1 MALTKVIND
10 LADLNQSGSTNALK
24 GCAGDTSQQPAS
36 SSSIEYLIV
45 GGGGGGAT
53 NGSATGDGL
62 GGGGGGGYVTGSTT
76 VYHGTPTVLTIGAGG
91 AGGSTTNGYDG
102 INGDDSGFNGIRA
115 IGGGGGGAGTAF
127 GINGGSGGGGGRN
140 GGAAGSSLNNQGN
153 AGGVGGYNASGGGGY
168 LNYQNSTGA
177 GGGGSG
183 EPFLTTNGTGG
194 NGANSY
200 SGAGGSGGSGTN
212 INTFISSTNSALAQI
227 GDISGSDVYVAGG
240 GGGGAYSGT
249 KGTGGSGGGGTGGQS
264 GTNATS
270 GTDNTGGGGGGD
282 GSAFTFGADGGSG
295 VSVIKYDNTIV
306 TGYTLNSEDT
316 YTINWPADKYG
327 VAYWPLNLDVKDV
340 GGHYDGTATD
350 ITYTNGHFNQAAS
363 FDGSTSHIDISAGLG
378 TSGDRTRAMWINVSN
393 TPPPSNGDT
402 LYYLGDSSSNA
413 YYESLLYQETAGAST
428 YKIKWHDRYNT
439 VDDDILYSTTEIA
452 TDVWYHVA
460 IVRDGTTQKMYI
472 NGSLDNSRTNTYSI
486 VDTTAYPLIIGSWR
500 DATCCFYEGLIEQVR
515 FYTGALGDSDIL
527 DIYNN
532 SKPGSLPP
540 LKTSS
545 DLTTTICNFPSGTTG
560 TALYQFQGDATDT
573 CTTPVAYDLTEVGSP
588 SYVTGK
594 FGEAIQ
600 FNGTSQ
606 GVTST
611 SAVIPNP
618 AATISL
624 WYNGNGTATA
634 EFYIIGVGVGG
645 SSYGL
650 DIHYYNGN
658 FWAGVVDGGSF
669 QGVDT
674 GYTPVSTS
682 EWYHLALTWDGS
694 TSTDSMKFY
703 INGVLETNITPTV
716 TAASLTYSSFGI
728 GKTATSTYA
737 PGIVDQVRIYGSVL
751 TSQQIYDLW
760 QKENDIQTHFTS
772 GSTDTLVFKEGSG
785 EITFKNDS
793 PPGAEIGMLRYNTTL
808 DQMEHFNSGGWK
820 DFTKCT
826 TSICNYPTTARC
838 LYTFNGDIIDACG
851 NTTPDYLTGIYY
863 TAGKFGQGFRAL
875 GPYSSFGY
883 SRIGWSSGLGV
894 DYNTSDFSISLWLKQ
909 YSYASYSA
917 CSNNALC
924 YGYIFSGWSNSYWT
938 LATDQTVAGN
948 TIAWKSWGPG
958 AGQIQTAESGIVDLN
973 TWYHIVCTRSTT
985 DGIQLWLNNQLVAS
999 VSGSWTAGTA
1009 SVYDM
1014 IGGYGDTGYT
1024 RQGLNGSISQFRLF
1038 ESVLTPE
1045 QISQLYNEV
1054 YCP

>member
-10 LADLNQSGSTNALK
+10 LADLNQSGTTNALK
-24 GCAGDTSQQPAS
+24 GCAGTTVQQPAS

-45 GGGGGGAT
+45 GGGGTAS
-53 NGSATGDGL
+53 GSGS
-62 GGGGGGGYVTGSTT
+62 GGGGAGGYITGSTT
-76 VYHGTPTVLTIGAGG
+76 VYHGTPTVLTIGEG
-91 AGGSTTNGYDG
+91 AIGDTTLANQQANG
-102 INGDDSGFNGIRA
+102 NDSGFNGIRA
-115 IGGGGGGAGTAF
+115 IGGGSGQSRA
-127 GINGGSGGGGGRN
+127 IGSDG
-140 GGAAGSSLNNQGN
+140 
-153 AGGVGGYNASGGGGY
+153 
-168 LNYQNSTGA
+168 GA
-177 GGGGSG
+177 GGGGG
-183 EPFLTTNGTGG
+183 NTNPAT
-194 NGANSY
+194 AY
-200 SGAGGSGGSGTN
+200 SGGSGTSGQGLGGGDGTTAAIYVTGGGGGAGGVGATGSAGQAGN
-212 INTFISSTNSALAQI
+212 GGSGTDVTSFISVANANLAQI
-227 GDISGSDVYVAGG
+227 GDTSNTTQVFVAGG
-240 GGGGAYSGT
+240 GGGGGVGSGVSPT
-249 KGTGGSGGGGTGGQS
+249 ALGGTGGSGGGGAGS
-264 GTNATS
+264 GTSGVVGTNGTS
-270 GTDNTGGGGGGD
+270 NTGGGGGGGVAATSD
-282 GSAFTFGADGGSG
+282 TVGGNGGSG
-295 VSVIKYDNTIV
+295 VGVIKYDNTIV

-316 YTINWPADKYG
+316 YTINWPADKFG

-340 GGHYDGTATD
+340 GGNYDGTPTD
-350 ITYTNGHFNQAAS
+350 ITYKTGKFSSQAPF

-486 VDTTAYPLIIGSWR
+486 VNTTAYPLIIGSWR
-500 DATCCFYEGLIEQVR
+500 AATCCFYEGLIEQVR

-606 GVTST
+606 GVTSS
-611 SAVIPNP
+611 SAVIPTP

-634 EFYIIGVGVGG
+634 EFYILGVGVGSG
-645 SSYGL
+645 DYGL
-650 DIHYYNGN
+650 NISYYDDGSGAH
-658 FWAGVVDGGSF
+658 FYGGVVDNGNY
-669 QGVDT
+669 QGVGTGDT
-674 GYTPVSTS
+674 IVDAS
-682 EWYHLALTWDGS
+682 EWYHIALTWDGS
-694 TSTDSMKFY
+694 TSADSMKLY
-703 INGVLETNITPTV
+703 LNGVLETNITPTV
-716 TAASLTYSSFGI
+716 TAASLTYSPFGI
-728 GKTATSTYA
+728 GKLNPFNPTYA
-737 PGIVDQVRIYGSVL
+737 PGTVDQVRIYGSVL
-751 TSQQIYDLW
+751 TPQQIYDLW
-760 QKENDIQTHFTS
+760 QKENNIQTHFTS

-808 DQMEHFNSGGWK
+808 GQMEHFNSGGWK
-820 DFTKCT
+820 DFTNCT

-938 LATDQTVAGN
+938 LATDHTVAGN